1 MSARSVELVLLRHA
15 HAGDPAT
22 WEGDDA
28 QRPLSPRG
36 RKQARRIAKFLEGVR
51 LRADVVVTSP
61 KLRARQTAEP
71 VAKALKLS
79 LRVDDRLTGGLDL
92 DGIDALLAEAGDPDR
107 PILVGHDP
115 DFTDIAS
122 ELVGV
127 EVPIAKGAAV
137 RIDGPRPL
145 VPGSGTL
152 RWLVPPDLLKPER

>member
-1 MSARSVELVLLRHA
+1 MSARSVELLLLRHA
-15 HAGDPAT
+15 HAGDPMA
-22 WEGDDA
+22 WDGDDA
-28 QRPLSPRG
+28 ERPLSARG
-36 RKQARRIAKFLEGVR
+36 RKQAKRLARFLEEVG
-51 LRADVVVTSP
+51 LRADVVITSP

-71 VAKALKLS
+71 VAKSLGLK
-79 LRVDDRLTGGLDL
+79 LRVDDRLAGGLDL
-92 DGIDALLAEAGDPDR
+92 DGIDGLLAEAGDPDR

-152 RWLVPPDLLKPER
+152 RWLVPPDLLRPER